1 MMRIVKV
8 GKEIRLTMTNEE
20 KAEITERNSLEL
32 HIGYLNVLQ
41 QDISKVLTELL
52 PKVKKKNGFK

>member
-1 MMRIVKV
+1 MRIVKV

-20 KAEITERNSLEL
+20 KYEITERNSLDL

-41 QDISKVLTELL
+41 QDISKILTELL
-52 PKVKKKNGFK
+52 PKVKKKNGY

>member
-1 MMRIVKV
+1 MRIIKV

-20 KAEITERNSLEL
+20 KAEITERNSLDL

-52 PKVKKKNGFK
+52 PKVKKKNGYK

>member
-1 MMRIVKV
+1 MRIVKV

>member
-1 MMRIVKV
+1 MRIVKV

-20 KAEITERNSLEL
+20 KDEITERNSLDL

-52 PKVKKKNGFK
+52 PKVKKKNGY

>member
-1 MMRIVKV
+1 MRIIKL

-20 KAEITERNSLEL
+20 KEEITERNSLDL

-41 QDISKVLTELL
+41 QDISKILTELL
-52 PKVKKKNGFK
+52 PKVKKKR

>member
-1 MMRIVKV
+1 MRIVKV
-8 GKEIRLTMTNEE
+8 GNQIRLTMTNEE
-20 KAEITERNSLEL
+20 LAEVTERNSLDI

-52 PKVKKKNGFK
+52 PKVKKVRKK

>member
-1 MMRIVKV
+1 M
-8 GKEIRLTMTNEE
+8 GNQIRLTMTNEE
-20 KAEITERNSLEL
+20 LAEVTERNSLDL

-52 PKVKKKNGFK
+52 PKIKKVRKK

>member
-1 MMRIVKV
+1 MRIVKV

-20 KAEITERNSLEL
+20 KDEITERNSLDL

-41 QDISKVLTELL
+41 QDISKILTELL
-52 PKVKKKNGFK
+52 PKVKKKNGY

>member
-1 MMRIVKV
+1 MRIIKV

-20 KAEITERNSLEL
+20 KDEITERNSLDM

-41 QDISKVLTELL
+41 QDISKILTELL
-52 PKVKKKNGFK
+52 PKVKKKNGY

>member
-1 MMRIVKV
+1 MRIIKV

-20 KAEITERNSLEL
+20 KAEITERNSLDL

-52 PKVKKKNGFK
+52 PKVKKKNGY

>member
-1 MMRIVKV
+1 MRIVKI

-20 KAEITERNSLEL
+20 KAEITERNSLDL

>member
-1 MMRIVKV
+1 MRIVKV

-20 KAEITERNSLEL
+20 LAEVTERNSIDL

-41 QDISKVLTELL
+41 QDISKILTELL
-52 PKVKKKNGFK
+52 PKVKKKR

>member
-1 MMRIVKV
+1 MRIIKV
-8 GKEIRLTMTNEE
+8 GNQIRLTMTNEE
-20 KAEITERNSLEL
+20 LTEVTQRNSIDM

-52 PKVKKKNGFK
+52 PKVKKVRKK

>member
-1 MMRIVKV
+1 MRIIKV

-20 KAEITERNSLEL
+20 KEEITERNSIDM

-41 QDISKVLTELL
+41 QDISKILTELL
-52 PKVKKKNGFK
+52 PKVKKKNGY